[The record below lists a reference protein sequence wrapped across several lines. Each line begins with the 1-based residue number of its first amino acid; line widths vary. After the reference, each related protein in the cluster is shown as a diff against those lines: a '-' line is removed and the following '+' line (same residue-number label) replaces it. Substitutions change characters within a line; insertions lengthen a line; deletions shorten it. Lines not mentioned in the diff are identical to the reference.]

1 MVTAVA
7 ATMTIAASAT
17 TATEAPARASTGI
30 APGLASS
37 AKAGVSGDSS
47 GGDSSVGDC
56 SVGDCRVGGG
66 DGNGNIGDSCVCACS
81 VGGGNGN
88 GRIGD
93 GSDDD
98 TGGNCGDCGGSNVSK
113 AFWSPRRKSNA
124 CVAFA
129 DSAVE
134 PRPNRSV
141 STDARAINIAQ

>member
-1 MVTAVA
+1 
-7 ATMTIAASAT
+7 MTIAASAT

-56 SVGDCRVGGG
+56 SVGDCSVGGG
-66 DGNGNIGDSCVCACS
+66 D
-81 VGGGNGN
+81 GN

-129 DSAVE
+129 DSAVK

-141 STDARAINIAQ
+141 SIDARAINIAQ

>member
-1 MVTAVA
+1 
-7 ATMTIAASAT
+7 MTIAASAT
-17 TATEAPARASTGI
+17 TATGAPARASTGI

-124 CVAFA
+124 SVAFA
-129 DSAVE
+129 DKVGK
-134 PRPNRSV
+134 PRSNRSV